1 MVSYIEERKKEKMK
15 ERYYELNEFFEDMM
29 SSKTSIIPI
38 ISEIDED
45 ILLDETEIPNEL
57 PILALR
63 GNVLFPGV
71 MLPVTAGRKKSIKL
85 LRDAYKKGFH
95 IGVVTQCNDVD
106 DPQYEDLYRQGT
118 MAKVLKILEMP
129 DGNVLG
135 ILQAS
140 KRIGLLSITSST
152 PYLKGEVFDDIETIE
167 FDKNTATS
175 EDVAMIESIRDL
187 YSQVVKNS
195 TNMPV
200 EANIAIKNI
209 ENPKLLV
216 NFVASHL
223 EISTYQKELLLEI
236 NSFRERTKEVLTYL
250 SKEVQFLEVKNQIQ
264 KKVKTDMD
272 KQQREYFLS
281 QQLRTIQEELG
292 GNPGEQEIDEL
303 QARAFKK
310 KWDSN
315 VAEIFDKELDKLTH
329 LHPQSPDYSTQLNYL
344 NVMLDLPWN
353 EYTKDNLDLKHAQRT
368 LDKDHYGIEK
378 VKERILEYLAVL
390 KLKGDM
396 KSPILCLV
404 GPPGVGKTSLGKSI
418 ATALNRKYIR
428 MALGGLRDEAEIR
441 GHRKTYI
448 GSMPGR
454 IIQNIKKAKSSN
466 PVFVLDEIDK
476 VLGMSVNGDP
486 ASALLEVLDPEQNTA
501 FHDNYLD
508 VDYDLSKVLFIATAN
523 SLNTI
528 HPALLDRMEIIDV
541 AGYILEEKIEI
552 ARKHLV
558 PRQLKEHGLEKN
570 RFTFS
575 NALLSQIIAEYTR
588 ESGVR
593 QLEKAIA
600 KVIRHNAVKIVKDE
614 FPDKAIKKESLKEI
628 LGLPIHH
635 NENLLKNDIGVVT
648 GLAWTSVGGEILFIE
663 SCLSKGKGALSMTGN
678 LGDVMKES
686 ATLAYEYLKA
696 NAEKFGID
704 ENLFENK
711 NVHIHVP
718 EGATPKDG
726 PSAGITIFTALL
738 SVFTQKKVRSDFA
751 MTGEIT
757 LRGQVLPVGGIK
769 EKILAAKRA
778 NISNI
783 ILCEKNRNDIN
794 EINDE
799 YLDGLSFYY
808 IKEMSEVIP
817 LIFE

>member
-1 MVSYIEERKKEKMK
+1 MK
-15 ERYYELNEFFEDMM
+15 ERFCELNELFDDMI
-29 SSKTSIIPI
+29 SAKTKVIPI
-38 ISEIDED
+38 ISDVDED
-45 ILLDETEIPNEL
+45 ILLDENEIPNAM

-71 MLPVTAGRKKSIKL
+71 ILPVTAGRKKSIKL
-85 LRDAYKKGFH
+85 LKEAYKKNFL
-95 IGVVTQCNDVD
+95 IGAVAQCTDAE
-106 DPQYEDLYRQGT
+106 DPVYEDLNCIGT
-118 MAKVLKILEMP
+118 AAKVLKILEMP

-135 ILQAS
+135 ILQGS
-140 KRIGLLSITSST
+140 RRIRLTSLVSTT
-152 PYLKGEVFDDIETIE
+152 PYLKGEVVESPEEME

-175 EDVAMIESIRDL
+175 EDTAAIESIRDM
-187 YSQVVKNS
+187 YEQFVKNS
-195 TNMPV
+195 PNLPS
-200 EANIAIKNI
+200 EATIAIKNI
-209 ENPKLLV
+209 ESPKLLV

-223 EISTYQKELLLEI
+223 EISTYEKQHLLEI
-236 NSFRERTKEVLTYL
+236 VSFRKRTEKVLSHLTKELD
-250 SKEVQFLEVKNQIQ
+250 FLEVKNQIQ
-264 KKVKTDMD
+264 KKVKVDMD
-272 KQQREYFLS
+272 KQQREYFLT
-281 QQLRTIQEELG
+281 QQLKTIQEELG

-303 QARAFKK
+303 NYKAAHK
-310 KWDSN
+310 KWSKN
-315 VAEIFDKELDKLTH
+315 VAETFDKELDKLMR

-344 NVMLDLPWN
+344 NTMLDLPWD
-353 EYTKDNLDLKHAQRT
+353 ECTKDNLDLKHAQKT

-418 ATALNRKYIR
+418 ATALNRKYVR

-448 GSMPGR
+448 GAMPGR
-454 IIQNIKKAKSSN
+454 VIQNIKKVKSSN

-523 SLNTI
+523 TLSTI
-528 HPALLDRMEIIDV
+528 HPALLDRMEIIDIS
-541 AGYILEEKIEI
+541 GYIIEEKIEI

-558 PRQLKEHGLEKN
+558 PRQIKEHGLEKN

-575 NALLSQIIAEYTR
+575 NAVLAQIITEYTR

-600 KVIRHNAVKIVKDE
+600 KIIRHYAVEIVKDG
-614 FPDKAIKKESLKEI
+614 FPEKAIKKDCLKEI
-628 LGLPIHH
+628 LGLPIHS
-635 NENLLKNDIGVVT
+635 NEKRSKNDIGVVT

-663 SCLSKGKGALSMTGN
+663 SILSKGKGNLSMTGN

-696 NAEKFGID
+696 NAEKFEINED
-704 ENLFENK
+704 LFETK

-726 PSAGITIFTALL
+726 PSAGITIFSALL
-738 SVFTQKKVRSDFA
+738 SIFTQRKVRSDFA

-783 ILCEKNRNDIN
+783 ILSEKNRKDVEDIN
-794 EINDE
+794 QE
-799 YLDGLSFYY
+799 YLEGVSFHY
-808 IKEMSEVIP
+808 ITEMNEVIP